1 MMYPTPC
8 VSSSLTIISQNLL
21 HLTSYNPNPCLS
33 AAVPSAELV
42 ANLTCVNSNMSAFD
56 KRHLPRRHH
65 YANNE
70 RIDDVVLVLNDRW
83 QADAYSASCD
93 IIGNHG
99 WDPKY
104 ESVRVGGVR
113 VLIQS

>member
-1 MMYPTPC
+1 
-8 VSSSLTIISQNLL
+8 
-21 HLTSYNPNPCLS
+21 
-33 AAVPSAELV
+33 
-42 ANLTCVNSNMSAFD
+42 MSAFD

-104 ESVRVGGVR
+104 ESVRVGSVR